1 MFEVRVCGNFSA
13 AHNIRGYKGNCENLH
28 GHNYRVEATV
38 VSRTLDRLG
47 MAADFRLMK
56 EKLEEVLSLFDHKYL
71 NDQPQFRRQNTTAEI
86 IAKEIFARLRRSL
99 KPLRLAKVTVYESE
113 SASASYTGAR

>member
-71 NDQPQFRRQNTTAEI
+71 NEQPQFRQQNTTAEI
-86 IAKEIFARLRRSL
+86 IAREIFARLRRSL
-99 KPLRLAKVTVYESE
+99 KPLRITRVTVYESE
-113 SASASYTGAR
+113 SASASYTGAK